1 MLELPTSKRIL
12 KEAQDLIQRRGFFGL
27 SLQDLADRI
36 QIRKPSLYAHYDSK
50 EALAVALLQDYLEG
64 FRTWSEGLGGLS
76 PESRIKAF
84 LGIYD
89 EYVVDGKV
97 CPHAALAL
105 DGPLLPSSIQDA
117 YRSLREAQVVWIG
130 QVIREGVESGQF
142 RNDLEY
148 SAQAE
153 RLIQQMVGAQ
163 LGFRVTGDRVRF
175 EEMKADIVRSLKKFH

>member
-50 EALAVALLQDYLEG
+50 EALAVALLRDYLEG
-64 FRTWSEGLGGLS
+64 FQSWSGSLSGS
-76 PESRIKAF
+76 PEARIKAF

-105 DGPLLPSSIQDA
+105 DGPLLPPSIQEA
-117 YRSLREAQVVWIG
+117 YRSLREAQVLWLA
-130 QVIREGVESGQF
+130 QVIGEGMANGEF
-142 RNDLEY
+142 RSDIEVGSL
-148 SAQAE
+148 AE

-163 LGFRVTGDRVRF
+163 LGVRVTGDRVRY
-175 EEMKADIVRSLKKFH
+175 EEMKEEICRSLKKFH